1 MVWKKPSHKI
11 LWWTSFLVQN
21 GHDKCSIALTYI
33 CIRVYHISNFFENF
47 VGFFYF
53 VYKYHEKLRKKI
65 WGWLKVIWPPHGR
78 VTFYIGKSLKIQRKF
93 QKNRKH
99 ANAFEF
105 LPNFLPLIDFWDRHD
120 IIQYHLKAFYPDQC
134 SFVDSREVKMS
145 GIPPFWPNLDI
156 LTSLESTKLHW
167 SG

>member
-1 MVWKKPSHKI
+1 M
-11 LWWTSFLVQN
+11 
-21 GHDKCSIALTYI
+21 A
-33 CIRVYHISNFFENF
+33 RVYHISNFFENF

-78 VTFYIGKSLKIQRKF
+78 VSFYIGNSLKIQRKF

-99 ANAFEF
+99 VNAFDF

-120 IIQYHLKAFYPDQC
+120 IIQYHLKAFYPDKC
-134 SFVDSREVKMS
+134 SFVDSRELKMS

-156 LTSLESTKLHW
+156 LPSLESTKLHQ
-167 SG
+167 SVENVLRCYCMISCLCQKSI